1 MVSPGNPGGTG
12 FAVYQPGG
20 SQVVELAAA
29 DIEAGCGIL
38 PCQGTVVE
46 EGEGVVDDLGR
57 ETVEKL
63 FLCICG
69 LRGRFT

>member
-12 FAVYQPGG
+12 FAVCQPGG

-38 PCQGTVVE
+38 PRQGAVVE
-46 EGEGVVDDLGR
+46 ECEGVVDDLGR

-63 FLCICG
+63 FLFICG

>member
-1 MVSPGNPGGTG
+1 MVSPGNPGSTG
-12 FAVYQPGG
+12 FAVCQPGG
-20 SQVVELAAA
+20 PQVVELAAA

-46 EGEGVVDDLGR
+46 ECEGVVDDLGR

-63 FLCICG
+63 FLFICG